1 MADGQSR
8 EACRNCRI
16 SGGRWLL
23 YIAGVYTIRIRHTS
37 GKTEFA
43 RADIVESKKVRRQS
57 LWGAG
62 LFGVVAVIML
72 VVWAV

>member
-1 MADGQSR
+1 MASPAKLAAIAGFL
-8 EACRNCRI
+8 A
-16 SGGRWLL
+16 GWLL
-23 YIAGVYTIRIRHTS
+23 YMAGIYTIRIRRTS

-57 LWGAG
+57 LWGAA

-72 VVWAV
+72 VMWAV